1 MMSAEG
7 HQMHVLYTL
16 FAVVPVGKDD
26 FYIVEQ
32 WLQMGF
38 TPYNII
44 GEDAEQLC
52 LSVLSDVVD
61 GLGVIVGGGEIIK

>member
-7 HQMHVLYTL
+7 HQMHVLYAL
-16 FAVVPVGKDD
+16 FAVVPVGKDG

-44 GEDAEQLC
+44 GEDAE
-52 LSVLSDVVD
+52 
-61 GLGVIVGGGEIIK
+61 

>member
-1 MMSAEG
+1 
-7 HQMHVLYTL
+7 MHVLYAL
-16 FAVVPVGKDD
+16 FAVVPVGKDG

-32 WLQMGF
+32 WLQMVF

-61 GLGVIVGGGEIIK
+61 GLGVIVGGGQIIK

>member
-1 MMSAEG
+1 
-7 HQMHVLYTL
+7 MHVLYAL
-16 FAVVPVGKDD
+16 FAVVPVGKDG

-32 WLQMGF
+32 WLQMVF

>member
-1 MMSAEG
+1 
-7 HQMHVLYTL
+7 MHVLYAL
-16 FAVVPVGKDD
+16 FAVVPVGKDG
-26 FYIVEQ
+26 FRIVEQ

-38 TPYNII
+38 TPCNII
-44 GEDAEQLC
+44 GEDAEQPC